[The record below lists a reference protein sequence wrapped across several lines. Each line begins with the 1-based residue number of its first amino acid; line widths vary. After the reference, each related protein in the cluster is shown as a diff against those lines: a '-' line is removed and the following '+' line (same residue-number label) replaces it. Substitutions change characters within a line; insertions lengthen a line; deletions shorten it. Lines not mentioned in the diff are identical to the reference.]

1 MALLPNGLP
10 ATGELPPKKETKNQI
25 ARRLGIPKSLRQY
38 HARYGN
44 GGGPEAIATVQAQ
57 FDVPKIDH
65 ARDRAIA
72 KQVREESEL
81 EEAAE
86 AAHYQPQPQEQT

>member
-10 ATGELPPKKETKNQI
+10 ATGELPKKETKNQK

-44 GGGPEAIATVQAQ
+44 GGGPEAIATVHAQ
-57 FDVPKIDH
+57 NADVPMIDH
-65 ARDRAIA
+65 ARDRAVA
-72 KQVREESEL
+72 KQVREEAEL
-81 EEAAE
+81 EQAAQG
-86 AAHYQPQPQEQT
+86 Y